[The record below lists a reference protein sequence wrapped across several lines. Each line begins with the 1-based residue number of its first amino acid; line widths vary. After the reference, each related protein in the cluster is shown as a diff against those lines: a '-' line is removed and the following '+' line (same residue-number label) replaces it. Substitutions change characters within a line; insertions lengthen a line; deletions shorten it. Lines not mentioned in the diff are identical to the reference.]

1 MIPEEIIDE
10 IQTKTDI
17 VELISSYIPLKRAGK
32 NFRALCPFHSEKTPS
47 FFVNPQ
53 RQIFH
58 CFGCGVGGGVIQFIM
73 EYEKVSFPE
82 AVEMLAKRLGISLP
96 QKRLRD
102 SGNRD
107 YLYKVNQLAAD
118 YFFENIFSSSGS
130 RALSYLMRRGIKE
143 NIIKEFKIGYA
154 LRDYR
159 DLFNYLR
166 NKGVSISILDKLS
179 LVVKGK
185 DGSYFDLF
193 RDRIIFPISDVR
205 GRIIGF
211 GGRIITDNTSQP
223 KYINTPAS
231 PLYTKGKN
239 LFGLSLSKEYV
250 LREDFC
256 LVVEGYL
263 DMITPFAAGIK
274 NIVASLGTALT
285 QEQIR
290 LIKRYTKDIIL
301 VFDSDK
307 AGQNASLRA
316 IDMMLEED
324 MVVKVLELP
333 AGYDPDRLVRERK
346 EDFLKLLGEAKDF
359 FVYKLDILRK
369 AYDGSIAARAKIA
382 SEMIQSILKLQNEV
396 QRQEYIKLLGSSL
409 GVAEEALRIEM
420 RKQQKGKAGQRYVE
434 MNLSQDKSPFEEEHI
449 IKSMIFYPEIIP
461 LVEDALK
468 DIEWEDRVLGEL
480 FAKVIECYHQ
490 EKKFSEQQFLEHCS
504 APQLVARFSKL
515 VFNDFK
521 LDEKVLEEVIL
532 KIRRRHN
539 QRLRDYVR
547 QNIKEAEQKGDE
559 ERIRELMQ
567 EYKAL
572 LKER

>member
-130 RALSYLMRRGIKE
+130 RALSYLRQRGMGE
-143 NIIKEFKIGYA
+143 DIIKEFKIGYA

-239 LFGLSLSKEYV
+239 LFGLSLSKEYI

-333 AGYDPDRLVRERK
+333 AGYDPDRLVREKK
-346 EDFLKLLGEAKDF
+346 EDFLKLLGAAKDF

-420 RKQQKGKAGQRYVE
+420 GKQQKRKAGQRYVE
-434 MNLSQDKSPFEEEHI
+434 MNLSQDKSPFEEEYI

-461 LVEDALK
+461 LVKDALK

-480 FAKVIECYHQ
+480 FAKVRECYHQ

-567 EYKAL
+567 EYRAL